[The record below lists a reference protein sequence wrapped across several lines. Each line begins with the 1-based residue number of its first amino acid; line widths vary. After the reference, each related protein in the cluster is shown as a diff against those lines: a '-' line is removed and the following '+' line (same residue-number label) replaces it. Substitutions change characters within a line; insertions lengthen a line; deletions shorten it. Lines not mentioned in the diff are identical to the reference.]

1 MHHRF
6 KHQIS
11 AMSNLMHTLCY
22 GIEHASNW
30 SCQRQRINMA
40 ILNPLAWTHATD
52 IAALS
57 PFFILFQWWT
67 IKIKIKEHLS
77 PLSLSILTFTTLNT
91 LCLKHFHLLTYP
103 AVLILN

>member
-1 MHHRF
+1 
-6 KHQIS
+6 
-11 AMSNLMHTLCY
+11 
-22 GIEHASNW
+22 
-30 SCQRQRINMA
+30 MA

-57 PFFILFQWWT
+57 PFFTLFQWWT

-77 PLSLSILTFTTLNT
+77 PLSLSILTFTILNT